1 MVCPRILVSV
11 VCPYSSSCG
20 VLNHCDWLRYTKS
33 AKHTGYQCQPSYLYR
48 GPKKAVRIG
57 LPSLASG
64 SDWMLCSLLWG
75 SSDTQPWDEEDAFFL
90 KQLNKFGLSLSCVCS
105 ELILHVLIE
114 CDISK
119 ENGVLRKLFG
129 HLFTVCHCWW
139 DYFNPFSSWFS
150 RPAGGLYG
158 IDSMPDLRKKKP
170 IPLVSDLV
178 RDFSSATQSLVQV
191 ALFFDIW

>member
-1 MVCPRILVSV
+1 MPTLLPLQRLLQISGSTVRWGFLPNPC
-11 VCPYSSSCG
+11 
-20 VLNHCDWLRYTKS
+20 
-33 AKHTGYQCQPSYLYR
+33 
-48 GPKKAVRIG
+48 PKKAVRIS

-119 ENGVLRKLFG
+119 ENGVLKKLFG
-129 HLFTVCHCWW
+129 HLFTVCHCWR
-139 DYFNPFSSWFS
+139 DYFNPFSSWLS